1 MNRFESIQNYI
12 ASYISRHRDLST
24 AGELEKVML
33 TYLIEREWRRE
44 HSITFTDASFCTNG
58 KIITMSDNNTL
69 HDEATWNE
77 LDIIAHDVLT
87 RYGWVPIE
95 ELYKDFY
102 TDITIKKYTADK
114 MQSITEEDLDISG
127 KVYEDYCFRN
137 KTQFSIVEVAQSI
150 LELANTW
157 IELDK
162 LNILI
167 YLCQCEAVFQ
177 SGKMLF
183 TEFTKLDKDII
194 PFVVVLPKSLLTV
207 NDYAKNIIAAVLS
220 EYEDKPLAELKKIV
234 ERQPAWIQHLNTH
247 FLNWTGVIHSAY
259 LYQARLRRV
268 QVSKQQGLEL
278 YNQGEEIYDVHT
290 IENCIFN
297 TLITPKYAVSL
308 PADFLEPDMSLGSN
322 GIVIFDNLLSSD
334 LRQRFTLAKV
344 DTGVICSEN
353 LWHTDI
359 LPDAVMRRAAE
370 YYSNLNITN
379 DVLSPKS
386 YEENISKWLAR

>member
-95 ELYKDFY
+95 ELHNDFY
-102 TDITIKKYTADK
+102 ADAIIKKYAADK

-127 KVYEDYCFRN
+127 KVYEDYCFRS
-137 KTQFSIVEVAQSI
+137 KTQFSIIEVAQSI
-150 LELANTW
+150 LAVADTQ

-183 TEFTKLDKDII
+183 TEFVELDNDII
-194 PFVVVLPKSLLTV
+194 PFVTVLPKSLLTV
-207 NDYAKNIIAAVLS
+207 NDYAKNIITTVLS
-220 EYEDKPLAELKKIV
+220 KYEDKPLAELKNIV
-234 ERQPAWIQHLNTH
+234 KL
-247 FLNWTGVIHSAY
+247 
-259 LYQARLRRV
+259 
-268 QVSKQQGLEL
+268 
-278 YNQGEEIYDVHT
+278 
-290 IENCIFN
+290 
-297 TLITPKYAVSL
+297 
-308 PADFLEPDMSLGSN
+308 
-322 GIVIFDNLLSSD
+322 
-334 LRQRFTLAKV
+334 
-344 DTGVICSEN
+344 
-353 LWHTDI
+353 
-359 LPDAVMRRAAE
+359 
-370 YYSNLNITN
+370 
-379 DVLSPKS
+379 
-386 YEENISKWLAR
+386 